1 MDDVPTATSRPTL
14 ASFWH
19 DLPREG
25 RLLLSTVVVDALGI
39 GFVLPFGVIYLHE
52 VRDIALPTVGVLLA
66 VPSAVALALLGPIG
80 AIIDRYGPR
89 RLQLVALALN
99 VLGSAVLA
107 FVTGPASAAVAF
119 VLFGVGQA
127 VFWPA
132 SQSLVAAVVPSEI
145 RQRYYGTN
153 FTVLNLGIGV
163 GGLTGG
169 LFVSETQPWTF
180 QAMYLANAASF
191 LAPFLVLAIPLRH
204 VGNTVVHE
212 VDDDE
217 PAPAGS
223 YREILDDHVYRR
235 FLVVVFCSAFVG
247 YAQFEAGWTAY
258 ARTVADASTRLI
270 GIAFAVNTATIVL
283 LQLVVIQRIE
293 GHRRTRVLMLMG
305 VVWAASWTLMG
316 FAGLVPGSV
325 TAAVLLT
332 SSMAVFALGETFQS
346 PVVPAITN
354 DLAPQHL
361 RGRYN
366 ALGSMVFQ
374 VAAIVG
380 PVSAGFL
387 LGHRLTVPFV
397 LLLLAGCGLMVL
409 VLGRLERVIPG
420 AANGV
425 PPADDEPAP
434 SGGEAARRTG
444 PQQAFA
450 ETVSH
455 PGSG

>member
-1 MDDVPTATSRPTL
+1 MPSSTPRPTL

-39 GFVLPFGVIYLHE
+39 GFVLPFGVVYLHE
-52 VRDIALPTVGVLLA
+52 VRHIALPTVGVLLA
-66 VPSAVALALLGPIG
+66 VPSAVALSLLGPIG

-99 VLGSAVLA
+99 LLGTVVLA
-107 FVTGPASAAVAF
+107 FATSPASAAVAF
-119 VLFGVGQA
+119 VMFGIGQA

-132 SQSLVAAVVPSEI
+132 SQSLVAAVVPSAI

-163 GGLTGG
+163 GGLVGG
-169 LFVSETQPWTF
+169 MFVSEAHPWTF
-180 QAMYLANAASF
+180 QAVYLANAASF
-191 LAPFLVLAIPLRH
+191 LAPFLVLAFPLRH
-204 VGNTVVHE
+204 VGNTVVHP
-212 VDDDE
+212 VDDTADDAA

-223 YREILDDHVYRR
+223 YRAMLRDHVYRR

-258 ARTVADASTRLI
+258 ARTVAEASTRLI
-270 GIAFAVNTATIVL
+270 GIAFAVNTATIVV

-293 GHRRTRVLMLMG
+293 GHRRTRVLMLMSA
-305 VVWAASWTLMG
+305 VWATSWAVMG
-316 FAGLVPGSV
+316 LAGLVPGSL

-354 DLAPQHL
+354 DLAPEHL

-366 ALGSMVFQ
+366 AVGSMVFQ

-380 PVSAGFL
+380 PVTAGFL
-387 LGHRLTVPFV
+387 LGHRSTWQFV

-409 VLGRLERVIPG
+409 VLGRLERVISPT
-420 AANGV
+420 ANGLREV
-425 PPADDEPAP
+425 E
-434 SGGEAARRTG
+434 R
-444 PQQAFA
+444 
-450 ETVSH
+450 VSA
-455 PGSG
+455 